1 MNSYG
6 EDRYYQ
12 VPEDPTDE
20 RIYTCEKCGCGIYED
35 ETYYDLDGIVWCEE
49 CIKNRAHLA

>member
-1 MNSYG
+1 MKSYG

-12 VPEDPTDE
+12 VPEDHTDE